1 MNNEAALKW
10 EKKRKMG
17 KSKYVFWYGAFGLG
31 LSVAI
36 LLTLIELATEKRIN
50 ASWVFIRLLVF
61 PIIGSLISNVR
72 WSNQENSFS
81 EYQQILEKVN

>member
-1 MNNEAALKW
+1 LGNEAALKW

-17 KSKYVFWYGAFGLG
+17 KSKYVLWYGAIGLG

-36 LLTLIELATEKRIN
+36 LLTLIEFATEKRIN

-61 PIIGSLISNVR
+61 PIIGSLISNAR
-72 WSNQENSFS
+72 WSNQENRYS
-81 EYQQILEKVN
+81 EYQQIHEKG

>member
-1 MNNEAALKW
+1 LDKEVAFKW

-17 KSKYVFWYGAFGLG
+17 KSKYVFWYGAIGLG
-31 LSVAI
+31 FSFAV
-36 LLTLIELATEKRIN
+36 LLTLIEFATEKQIN

-72 WSNQENSFS
+72 WTNQENSFNA
-81 EYQQILEKVN
+81 YQQILEKG